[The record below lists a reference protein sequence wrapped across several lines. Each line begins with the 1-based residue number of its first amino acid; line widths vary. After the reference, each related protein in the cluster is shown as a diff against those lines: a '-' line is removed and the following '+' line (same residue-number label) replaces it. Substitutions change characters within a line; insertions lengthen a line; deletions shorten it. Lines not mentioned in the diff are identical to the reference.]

1 MKLAQDLSLEDL
13 QEISIQHGIYDRLI
27 EERLER
33 KPHQLICAIC
43 KTEFSWQKALGTMI
57 PLCQCEE
64 SEPITNFTSLDLAI
78 EDLERETF
86 IKYMFA
92 FYDSENGL
100 YPIEGLT
107 RERIIQATDEYKRN
121 YDTWADG
128 DSVDRERVRDII
140 LGREF
145 QI

>member
-1 MKLAQDLSLEDL
+1 MELAQDLSLQDL
-13 QEISIQHGIYDRLI
+13 QEVAIRFGIYDLI
-27 EERLER
+27 DEQKLDNTLS
-33 KPHQLICAIC
+33 LICANC
-43 KTEFSWQKALGTMI
+43 QTEFSWQKALGTII

-64 SEPITNFTSLDLAI
+64 SEA
-78 EDLERETF
+78 DLELETF

-121 YDTWADG
+121 YDTWAGG

-140 LGREF
+140 KGVEF

>member
-64 SEPITNFTSLDLAI
+64 SE

-107 RERIIQATDEYKRN
+107 RERIIQATDKYKRN
-121 YDTWADG
+121 YDTWAGG

>member
-1 MKLAQDLSLEDL
+1 MKLAQDLSLQDL
-13 QEISIQHGIYDRLI
+13 QEVAMRFGIYDLI
-27 EERLER
+27 DEQKLDNTLS
-33 KPHQLICAIC
+33 LICANC
-43 KTEFSWQKALGTMI
+43 QTEFSWQKALGTII

-78 EDLERETF
+78 EDLDLEVF

-92 FYDSENGL
+92 FYDSQNGL